1 MAGGTCGLFPS
12 LAEQKRKIMAK
23 RKATALI
30 AESKITY
37 EQRVDV
43 YNTAIER
50 YGVPAQSWMV
60 IEEMSELAKELCKMQ
75 RGQGDVDAL
84 ADEIADVTIM
94 LEQLRLMY
102 DVNTLVCKHMDMKV
116 NRLCSRLGMPEVS
129 T

>member
-60 IEEMSELAKELCKMQ
+60 IEDMSELA
-75 RGQGDVDAL
+75 
-84 ADEIADVTIM
+84 
-94 LEQLRLMY
+94 
-102 DVNTLVCKHMDMKV
+102 
-116 NRLCSRLGMPEVS
+116 
-129 T
+129 